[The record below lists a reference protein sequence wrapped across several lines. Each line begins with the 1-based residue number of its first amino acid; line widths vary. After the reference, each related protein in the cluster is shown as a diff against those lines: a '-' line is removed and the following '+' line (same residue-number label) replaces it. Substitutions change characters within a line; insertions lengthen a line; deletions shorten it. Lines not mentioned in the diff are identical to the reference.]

1 MLFSYAHLAQQRR
14 SDGAHRRDT
23 MFVRAFPMSRDV
35 EISLVLL
42 EILDVPPFRA
52 VRE

>member
-1 MLFSYAHLAQQRR
+1 MLFSYAHLAQRR
-14 SDGAHRRDT
+14 RFIGAHRRPAT
-23 MFVRAFPMSRDV
+23 FVRACALARDV

-42 EILDVPPFRA
+42 GILDARPARG